1 VRGLT
6 EQVDAVLDRRLAP
19 DADAA
24 LAVAL
29 SGGGDSV
36 ALALMAQAWAR
47 AHGRRLLALTVDHR
61 LSPHSAAWTEI
72 CAGLARRLGADFR
85 ALAWT
90 GDKPAHGLPAAARA
104 ARHGLLADAARAAG
118 ASVILMGHTAD
129 DLAETAVMR
138 AAGSTTPDPREWS
151 PAPVWPQGRG
161 VFLMRPLLGVRR
173 AALREWLQARGE
185 IWIED
190 PANAD
195 PRFARARARIELQ
208 GSIPVPTRADPAP
221 DLRGLAE
228 QIGDAAA
235 LVLPRDLLRRAAPDV
250 ARAFVA
256 AAALC
261 AAGTARPPRG
271 DRLTRLAEALCGDA
285 PVIATLAGARIE
297 ADRDQIAWL
306 REAGEMARHG
316 VVRLQ
321 VRPGEAAVWDGRYEI
336 RADRLLEV
344 QALAGH
350 APRLAPAVRAAL
362 MRLPARARGGLLMVE
377 IDGHVV
383 CPLLEPVEGVAVT
396 PLAAARLRAACGL
409 VVREGGVT

>member
-138 AAGSTTPDPREWS
+138 ASGSTTPDPREWS

-161 VFLMRPLLGVRR
+161 VFLLRPLLGVRR
-173 AALREWLQARGE
+173 AALREWLRARGE
-185 IWIED
+185 TWIED

-208 GSIPVPTRADPAP
+208 GSIPAPACADLAP
-221 DLRGLAE
+221 DLRSLVG

-235 LVLPRDLLRRAAPDV
+235 LALPRDLLRQAAPDA

-271 DRLTRLAEALCGDA
+271 ERLTRLAEALRGDA

-297 ADRDQIAWL
+297 ADGERIVWL

-316 VVRLQ
+316 VVRLE

-336 RADRLLEV
+336 RADRPLAV
-344 QALAGH
+344 QALGGRAS
-350 APRLAPAVRAAL
+350 RLAPAARAAL
-362 MRLPARARGGLLMVE
+362 MRLPARARGGLPMFE
-377 IDGHVV
+377 IDGRVL
-383 CPLLEPVEGVAVT
+383 CPLLEPVEGVTVT
-396 PLAAARLRAACGL
+396 PLAVARLRAACGL
-409 VVREGGVT
+409 IDREG